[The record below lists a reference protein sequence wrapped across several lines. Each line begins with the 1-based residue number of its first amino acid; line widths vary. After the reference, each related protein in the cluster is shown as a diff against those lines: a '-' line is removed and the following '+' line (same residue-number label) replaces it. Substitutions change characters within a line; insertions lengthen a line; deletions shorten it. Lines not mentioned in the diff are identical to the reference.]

1 MGISGSFNLCD
12 VRDLANGTIL
22 ASDKGKCWQCYI
34 FANEQVSFKDFSK
47 MQEKESNCKK
57 MKMFLPLRV
66 ANFLASILE
75 KQAKKKGSR
84 PLMTTFSV
92 YNLARNNTFNYT
104 KAKTELG
111 YTARSYEETVKD
123 QVAWLRKEC
132 KLNII

>member
-1 MGISGSFNLCD
+1 
-12 VRDLANGTIL
+12 
-22 ASDKGKCWQCYI
+22 
-34 FANEQVSFKDFSK
+34 

>member
-1 MGISGSFNLCD
+1 
-12 VRDLANGTIL
+12 
-22 ASDKGKCWQCYI
+22 
-34 FANEQVSFKDFSK
+34 

-92 YNLARNNTFNYT
+92 YNLARNNTFDST

-132 KLNII
+132 KLNILLKVCDKNMPNCYNVIFTSSHQVQQAHQLYKKYI